1 MISVIVAVYNT
12 PINDLK
18 RCFESILA
26 QTYSKFEL
34 IVVDDG
40 SKNEIAEYIDD
51 FAKRDKRFQVYHI
64 KNSGVSHARNLGLKF
79 AKGEYVTFCDSD
91 DSLEK
96 YFFQNSLKLSMKY
109 NLDMIVGGVIV
120 KGEGKQFCKC
130 CKKAAKDIWLYTDMK
145 EIFDFAL
152 TGYPKKE
159 NKELGN
165 MLIARIYPKLYK
177 SELAKSVSF
186 KENIRMSEDNLYS
199 FGIISKCRKLGITDE
214 CWYVYYQ
221 NEYSLTHHN
230 DGIIENRQA
239 EQRAFAREIEKIE
252 ESGDEVIKNACY
264 IRLFHIFIN
273 YFYVLACNIKNIDI
287 LRATLNSRW
296 GKSIQAADLS
306 LYDNLQA
313 SDKKFQYLL
322 NNHNWLYMYFVVRCM
337 RWNLGKIKRNLKA
350 FFK

>member
-120 KGEGKQFCKC
+120 KDGLKQSCQC
-130 CKKAAKDIWLYTDMK
+130 CKKPVKDIWLYTDK
-145 EIFDFAL
+145 NALLDFAL
-152 TGYPKKE
+152 TGYPQEK

-165 MLIARIYPKLYK
+165 MLIARVYPKLYK
-177 SELAKSVSF
+177 KELARSVRF
-186 KENIRMSEDNLYS
+186 KEEIRMSEDNLYS
-199 FGIISKCRKLGITDE
+199 FEIISKCHRIGITDE

-230 DGIIENRQA
+230 DGIIEKRQA
-239 EQRAFAREIEKIE
+239 EQGDFAKEIEKMKAL
-252 ESGDEVIKNACY
+252 GNVKLDNAY
-264 IRLFHIFIN
+264 NIRLFHIFIN
-273 YFYVLACNIKNIDI
+273 YFYALAFTVLNITK
-287 LRATLNSRW
+287 LRTTLNSAW
-296 GKSIQAADLS
+296 GKAIRNIDLS
-306 LYDNLQA
+306 SYYSTQPF
-313 SDKKFQYLL
+313 DKKFQYMLG
-322 NNHNWLYMYFVVRCM
+322 NTKWLYFYFIVRCV
-337 RWNLGKIKRNLKA
+337 RWNLGRIKRKIY
-350 FFK
+350 K